1 MINNLINNLSPK
13 IMELSTTLASKIIP
27 WLYSASISFVKLI
40 ITIIIALVVSIYLL
54 GDKKLIFH
62 TFKKILYAFLPVS
75 TAKSVIE
82 IGKNCNQI
90 FTGYIVAKAID
101 SLIIGILCCIIMSIL
116 NLPYSVLVSVI
127 VGVTNMIPYF
137 GPYIGAIPGVI
148 LLTVLRLKY
157 GIIFLIMIICLQQ
170 FDGLILGPRL
180 LGDSTGLRPILIL
193 FAITIGGA
201 YMGIIGMFL
210 GVPVIAVLQYLLTLL
225 IDKKLKQKNITV

>member
-1 MINNLINNLSPK
+1 
-13 IMELSTTLASKIIP
+13 
-27 WLYSASISFVKLI
+27 
-40 ITIIIALVVSIYLL
+40 
-54 GDKKLIFH
+54 
-62 TFKKILYAFLPVS
+62 
-75 TAKSVIE
+75 
-82 IGKNCNQI
+82 
-90 FTGYIVAKAID
+90 
-101 SLIIGILCCIIMSIL
+101 MSIL

-157 GIIFLIMIICLQQ
+157 GILFLVMIICLQQ